1 MMASLAAGGGMSV
14 PSSDGTMEEGT
25 PAPTSEGKH
34 GSNLERNETEQGMCV
49 PSWEC
54 EAASAAMST
63 ARDGGKTDT
72 LQEQQMGKTSI
83 NTF

>member
-14 PSSDGTMEEGT
+14 LSSDGTMEEGT
-25 PAPTSEGKH
+25 PAPTSEGKQ
-34 GSNLERNETEQGMCV
+34 GLERNETEQGMCV

-72 LQEQQMGKTSI
+72 LQEQQRGKTSI